1 MERSNDFRPAF
12 LYFHDI
18 HEFSNNGRKST
29 KDHSSSSKSL
39 SRDDRDYYG

>member
-1 MERSNDFRPAF
+1 MKRSNDFRPAF
-12 LYFHDI
+12 LYFYDI
-18 HEFSNNGRKST
+18 HEFSKNGRKST